1 MIIIIKSS
9 EGTTI
14 YIIYINICRINIL
27 LPTPF
32 YHIHKI
38 KKQKPTLLFFFSFY
52 INIFDVAFA
61 LANACYDDDAHITW
75 IALALLC

>member
-1 MIIIIKSS
+1 MYMIIIIKSS
-9 EGTTI
+9 LGTCTI
-14 YIIYINICRINIL
+14 NRINIL

-32 YHIHKI
+32 YHIHKNT
-38 KKQKPTLLFFFSFY
+38 KKNKVGFFCD
-52 INIFDVAFA
+52 INIFDVAFG